1 MLSFEHPNVMSL
13 VGVCLDDEM
22 PLLIMPFMSNGSV
35 LEYIQHHKQELL
47 LTSEATD
54 KEVLISGLTFIDLV
68 TFPCHILTGTASNE
82 NISEDMS
89 PDNKGNDVPC

>member
-35 LEYIQHHKQELL
+35 LEYIQHHKEELL
-47 LTSEATD
+47 LTSAATD
-54 KEVLISGLTFIDLV
+54 EEVL
-68 TFPCHILTGTASNE
+68 
-82 NISEDMS
+82 
-89 PDNKGNDVPC
+89 